1 MRFSNRPRYAISAMM
16 NLALVKQ
23 QETVTLGDIAQLD
36 NISVSYLEQI
46 FASLRHHGLVE
57 GIRGPGGGYH
67 LTRTAEKITIAEI
80 IAAVDKQ
87 PGKLNPLAIATN
99 SVSEAERL
107 WHDFSTRLYDFLNQI
122 TLADLAQRWPH
133 PHPSGNPS

>member
-1 MRFSNRPRYAISAMM
+1 MRLSNRPRYAISAMV

-23 QETVTLGDIAQLD
+23 PNSVTLGDMAQLD
-36 NISVSYLEQI
+36 NISISYLEQI

-67 LTRTAEKITIAEI
+67 LVRSAEEITIAQI

-87 PGKLNPLAIATN
+87 PGKLNPLAIANN
-99 SVSEAERL
+99 SVSEAERIWNEL
-107 WHDFSTRLYDFLNQI
+107 STRLYNFLNQI
-122 TLADLAQRWPH
+122 TLADLARHWSHRQY
-133 PHPSGNPS
+133 

>member
-1 MRFSNRPRYAISAMM
+1 MRLSNRPRYAISAMV

-23 QETVTLGDIAQLD
+23 PNSVTLGDIAQLD
-36 NISVSYLEQI
+36 NISISYLEQI

-67 LTRTAEKITIAEI
+67 LVRSAEEITIAQI

-87 PGKLNPLAIATN
+87 PGKLNPLAIASN
-99 SVSEAERL
+99 SVSEAERI
-107 WHDFSTRLYDFLNQI
+107 WNEFSARIYDFLNQI

-133 PHPSGNPS
+133 LHQRQS